1 MPRSCSI
8 AIHGSGLEDLYPRLF
23 SWSDTFISHVL
34 WTIGIGISCLTTTVQ
49 VSEKTLQLLNKLK
62 EEIGVRSLDHVIMD
76 LISERKKIPR
86 SMFGSN
92 PKLRPFTA
100 REEAES
106 HEL

>member
-1 MPRSCSI
+1 MVRYIYQPW
-8 AIHGSGLEDLYPRLF
+8 LL
-23 SWSDTFISHVL
+23 
-34 WTIGIGISCLTTTVQ
+34 TIGIGISCLTTTVQ

-62 EEIGVRSLDHVIMD
+62 EEIGVRSLDHVIRD

>member
-1 MPRSCSI
+1 M
-8 AIHGSGLEDLYPRLF
+8 
-23 SWSDTFISHVL
+23 
-34 WTIGIGISCLTTTVQ
+34 TTSVQ
-49 VSEKTLQLLNKLK
+49 VSEKTLQLLDRLK
-62 EEIGVRSLDHVIMD
+62 GELGARSFDQVIRD

-92 PKLRPFTA
+92 PKLRPFSS